1 MDYKT
6 RGDLNSVE
14 KIYWFLRYLVET
26 DKAALAKN
34 TAKINSLSESL
45 GASLSSLREEEEDTK
60 VKILN
65 GILKDTILSGTNENT
80 QRFQKLVSLVNSLQ
94 EILVTTSDF
103 KSFIFCLNKILVPSN
118 QALERV
124 PTQEATDIAAI
135 YAKNLLNT
143 KGMSGLGNILT
154 EWDSITL
161 DICLNRERDICSKLF
176 YEVRKSIDEN
186 HDFFGDDVDNE
197 PSNHDVVLSSLVQEF
212 ERRLGQKRKQR
223 SGQDLEDATS
233 FIFNHFGISCA
244 DGPSH
249 FTASIEVD
257 NWVKD
262 KKGWYIGFSL
272 KRTLRERWKQTVVDK
287 DTLTEFRIRYII
299 HLICNDGDLTDAKI
313 GDMGAKR
320 HLFFVQDNSEILNR
334 VSDDTVLVEYIRP
347 MSTLIDFIKNC

>member
-6 RGDLNSVE
+6 RADLNSVE

-26 DKAALAKN
+26 DKGAFAKHTDKLN
-34 TAKINSLSESL
+34 NLSESL
-45 GASLSSLREEEEDTK
+45 GATLTAVRNETDETQIDVLNGVLRDSVLSGFKDGTQQFQKVSSLVR
-60 VKILN
+60 
-65 GILKDTILSGTNENT
+65 
-80 QRFQKLVSLVNSLQ
+80 SLQ
-94 EILVTTSDF
+94 EILTAPNDF
-103 KSFIFCLNKILVPSN
+103 KSFVFCLNNILLPSN
-118 QALERV
+118 QALDLV
-124 PTQEATDIAAI
+124 PTQEATKIAGI
-135 YAKNLLNT
+135 YAKNLLDA
-143 KGMSGLGNILT
+143 KGASGLGNILT

-176 YEVRKSIDEN
+176 RDVRANLDGN
-186 HDFFGDDVDNE
+186 LDFLIEEKDGE
-197 PSNHDVVLSSLVQEF
+197 PNNQDIVLSSLIQEF

-223 SGQDLEDATS
+223 SGQDLEDATT
-233 FIFNHFGISCA
+233 FIFNHFGIPCA

-287 DTLTEFRIRYII
+287 DTLTEFKIRYIV

-320 HLFFVQDNSEILNR
+320 HLFFVPDSSEILTR
-334 VSDDTVLVEYIRP
+334 VEDDNVLAEYVRP
-347 MSTLIDFIKNC
+347 MSTLIDCLKTC